1 VDRQRQARRPPAC
14 VSAVRVAAR
23 RPGSRLAAGPGNGPA
38 RSPASKALAGGATV
52 RSVRRSPPRRQWS
65 RLQGRGKGAPSPGAQ
80 GEGHG
85 SGEEPGRTAAKDSP
99 AQADRERAEG
109 GGGNRGGP
117 PRRGGPRRRAAGSV
131 ALYNRSTPGSGRGA
145 GRAPAAAAPPLEPHG
160 QLRPPVREGP
170 LLRRCALQR
179 REGPASALASRRTR
193 QGPGPAAGC
202 RAARADP
209 AEQRFPANRRGGP
222 NAGGPGRTPA
232 GQA

>member
-1 VDRQRQARRPPAC
+1 MDRQRQARRPPAC

-52 RSVRRSPPRRQWS
+52 RSVRRSPPRRQWF
-65 RLQGRGKGAPSPGAQ
+65 RKG
-80 GEGHG
+80 GE
-85 SGEEPGRTAAKDSP
+85 
-99 AQADRERAEG
+99 RERRARALG
-109 GGGNRGGP
+109 VKAMAAVKSLDAWPRRT